1 MKIATVVL
9 LSSMAVAS
17 AASAQPSVVR
27 EPQAPP
33 EVPLVPRGEL
43 ALPPLPEPSARQ
55 ERWVTLLSSVARRT
69 LECDGYLGDREG
81 EYFED
86 GRCYDWFESLIDA
99 GPAGVH
105 AMGRTLLEHAGDP
118 GVTYE
123 ELRMIGM
130 MGGSGET
137 EAIPYLIHLVA
148 GTDPA
153 AERAGAVAVAANESL
168 EQLTGVSAVRPATG
182 MTVAYLSE
190 LVNVASATSAWTEW
204 FAQHGSDGRRTWVA
218 TSLDAA
224 RALLESGDD
233 AQRFWAIRELVD
245 NGARRD
251 VLPALRSLLSDP
263 EVSAETRHEASRF
276 ARRQG
281 LLGRNEV
288 RSLIRQAQGAAI

>member
-1 MKIATVVL
+1 MKIAIVL
-9 LSSMAVAS
+9 SILGTAS
-17 AASAQPSVVR
+17 VASAQPSVVR

-43 ALPPLPEPSARQ
+43 TLPPLPEVSARQ
-55 ERWVTLLSSVARRT
+55 ERWVTLLSRVASRT
-69 LECDGYLGDREG
+69 LGCDGYMGDREG

-86 GRCYDWFESLIDA
+86 GRCYEWFDSLIEA

-105 AMGRTLLEHAGDP
+105 AMGRTLLEHADDP
-118 GVTYE
+118 SVTYE

-130 MGGSGET
+130 MGGSNET
-137 EAIPYLIHLVA
+137 EAIPYLIRLVA
-148 GTDPA
+148 ETDPA
-153 AERAGAVAVAANESL
+153 SDRAGAVAAAANEGL
-168 EQLTGVSAVRPATG
+168 EQLTGVSAVRPAPG

-190 LVNVASATSAWTEW
+190 LVNAASATSAWTAW
-204 FAQHGSDGRRTWVA
+204 FARHGSDGRRAWVA
-218 TSLDAA
+218 GSLDDA

-251 VLPALRSLLSDP
+251 ALPALRTLLSDP

-276 ARRQG
+276 ARRNG
-281 LLGRNEV
+281 LLRRNEV
-288 RSLIRQAQGAAI
+288 RELVQAAQGTTG